1 MSGRGAEICIGDSGD
16 AAAIGEV
23 AAAAAAAAAAATA
36 AILSMGGG
44 VMEEEL
50 LSFRIG
56 SRSKN

>member
-23 AAAAAAAAAAATA
+23 AAAAAAAAATA